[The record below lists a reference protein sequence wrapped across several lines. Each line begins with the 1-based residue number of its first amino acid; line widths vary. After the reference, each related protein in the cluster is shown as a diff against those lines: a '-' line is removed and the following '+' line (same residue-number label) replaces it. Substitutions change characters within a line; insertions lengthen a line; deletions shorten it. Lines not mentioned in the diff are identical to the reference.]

1 MDNAPRNPQVRLP
14 QSRADVATQQQPAK
28 PPTGETSQ
36 QQPAKPQAT
45 AGTSQ
50 PSTSRRQP
58 GLTED
63 AYKFL
68 DDDWS
73 DEEPDEAEAIDL
85 DEVRKHKSR
94 MQYRGFRKPVA
105 TKGKGKAP
113 ATAAARSRSRKVFAS
128 ADTVENSDQYD
139 DPYSMPKMKP
149 KPKPEE
155 LPHLDVED
163 KAGRWR
169 KHYGQVRN
177 KMGNIPPSTS
187 SGCADDYYYIH

>member
-45 AGTSQ
+45 TGTSQ

-94 MQYRGFRKPVA
+94 LQYRGFRKPVA

-113 ATAAARSRSRKVFAS
+113 MLPVSDNDENPFIDQGGAGYVFIVH
-128 ADTVENSDQYD
+128 TVIISV
-139 DPYSMPKMKP
+139 S
-149 KPKPEE
+149 
-155 LPHLDVED
+155 
-163 KAGRWR
+163 
-169 KHYGQVRN
+169 
-177 KMGNIPPSTS
+177 
-187 SGCADDYYYIH
+187 C